1 MGTPKGRHEVASAGN
16 AVKQPI
22 AVRGRRRRVNPGA
35 PGTLPVAATPL
46 IGRARDLRAIVQ
58 ALRSPDTRLLTLTG
72 PPGVG
77 KTRLALAAAAAVDD
91 DFPSGVIFV
100 NLAPI
105 RDPGLF
111 EHTVIQILGLR
122 RFPARPPL
130 ERLARHLADRH
141 ILLLLDNFEQILGA
155 RASVAALL
163 EACPRLHVLATSR
176 EALGL
181 TAERELPIDP
191 LAVPDLDDAS
201 SPVRLARAPSVALF
215 VARARAV
222 RPRFS
227 LSRAN
232 GRVVADICRRLDG
245 LPLAIELAAAR
256 VKVLS
261 AESILTRLSQRLSLL
276 ATGAAD
282 RPGRHQALR
291 AAIAWSE
298 DLLEPHERMVFRR
311 LAVFSGGFTLAA
323 AETVAASDGGGD
335 ALTAITGLVNKSLVR
350 QEPARS
356 GESRFGMLETIREYA
371 WERLTAAGEAAATRD
386 RHLAYLVDLAER
398 AAALFNS
405 RHAPEWF
412 RTMEEEYENFRAA
425 LGWASERR
433 HPDADLRLA
442 SAICRFWYFR
452 GNVGEGYK
460 WVDAALARTRDTSPA
475 LRARLLHGAAAMN
488 KWDETRAIA
497 LDHESLALARS
508 VGDRETIA
516 RCLLNLGVGQL
527 DKDPQRAGTLLAESL
542 GTSRDLEVE
551 DRLRIVG
558 QTLHAFAVVAQVD
571 GDLVRAA
578 RLYGAAEAALEPFG
592 IPYYQ
597 YAIADETVLGRSIV
611 AVLKGLGPHAFAA
624 AWAEGRRVP
633 VEVMIDHAL
642 GRVSLPG
649 PAAGAPDADMGVSR
663 PLSAREWQVAR
674 LVTRGL
680 SNREIG
686 KTLTISERTVDAHVQ
701 HILNKLGFNSRAQ
714 IAAWVAVSRGP
725 AVSPRP
731 GDAVGIRSVSP

>member
-1 MGTPKGRHEVASAGN
+1 
-16 AVKQPI
+16 
-22 AVRGRRRRVNPGA
+22 VNPGA

-488 KWDETRAIA
+488 KWDETRALA